1 MHKNAPEQILNSEQ
15 IQNMTSLN
23 LASMVIIHRA
33 MGAYKEDAKLCM
45 IELMKR
51 KAGGDEFDFEKFI
64 KENEGKYKI
73 KPVIQSFAS
82 IKSQMSTAMMKTI
95 MDIKTEKI
103 DNIDNDEDEDDD
115 LDI

>member
-1 MHKNAPEQILNSEQ
+1 MEQILSNEQ

-23 LASMVIIHRA
+23 LASMVIIHRSL
-33 MGAYKEDAKLCM
+33 GAYKEEAKLCM

-51 KAGGDEFDFEKFI
+51 KAAGDEFDFEKYI
-64 KENEGKYKI
+64 KENESKYKV

-95 MDIKTEKI
+95 IDIKAGKI
-103 DNIDNDEDEDDD
+103 DNTNNEEDDD
-115 LDI
+115 DDEIDI